1 MKQNTV
7 VLIEDERPIQR
18 LVQLSLDRKAYN
30 VIVCSTGAEGIRV
43 IASSKPDLVILD
55 LGLTDMDGK
64 QVVSAVRE
72 WSSVPVIVCSV
83 RNDDSEILAAFELGA
98 SDYITKPFN
107 PDILAARVKANITK
121 AVSDVHG
128 DTVLRNG
135 PITIDLV
142 RHEALLHAGR
152 LALTPKE
159 YELLCFFVRNKG
171 KMLNHRQILND
182 VWGPAHVDDV
192 QYLRV
197 YVRQLR
203 EKIETSGEVVITNE
217 PGIGY
222 RMEICSDE
230 SSSV

>member
-18 LVQLSLDRKAYN
+18 LVQLSLDRKAYD
-30 VIVCSTGAEGIRV
+30 VIVCSSGAEGIRV
-43 IASSKPDLVILD
+43 VASTKPDLVILD
-55 LGLTDMDGK
+55 LGLSDMDGK
-64 QVVSAVRE
+64 QVISAVRE
-72 WSSVPVIVCSV
+72 WSNVPMIVCSV

-107 PDILAARVKANITK
+107 PDILAARVRANISK
-121 AVSDVHG
+121 AVTDFHG
-128 DTVLRNG
+128 DTLLRNG
-135 PITIDLV
+135 PITIDLF
-142 RHEALLHAGR
+142 RHEASLNRER

-171 KMLNHRQILND
+171 KMLNHRQILTE
-182 VWGPAHVDDV
+182 VWGPAHVEDV

-203 EKIETSGEVVITNE
+203 EKIETTGEVVITNE

-222 RMEICSDE
+222 RMEICPDQP
-230 SSSV
+230 SSE